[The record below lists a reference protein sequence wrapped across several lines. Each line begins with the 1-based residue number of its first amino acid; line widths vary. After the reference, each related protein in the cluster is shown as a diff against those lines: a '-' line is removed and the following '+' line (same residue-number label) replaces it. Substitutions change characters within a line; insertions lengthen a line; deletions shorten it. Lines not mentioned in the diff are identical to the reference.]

1 MTLTSSLPAA
11 ARLQAEKMISG
22 QEFVTRQIAEILIQ
36 ADLVDDLDFTSTS
49 PWVRPEH
56 RYTH

>member
-1 MTLTSSLPAA
+1 MQLMSALPAA
-11 ARLQAEKMISG
+11 VRLHSEKMISG

-56 RYTH
+56 RYSH

>member
-1 MTLTSSLPAA
+1 MELMSTLPAA
-11 ARLQAEKMISG
+11 ARLHAEKMISG
-22 QEFVTRQIAEILIQ
+22 REFVTRQIADILIQ

>member
-1 MTLTSSLPAA
+1 MQLMSSTTAT

-22 QEFVTRQIAEILIQ
+22 REFVTRQIADILIQ

-56 RYTH
+56 RYSH

>member
-1 MTLTSSLPAA
+1 MELMSSLTAGDRIRA
-11 ARLQAEKMISG
+11 ERLISG
-22 QEFVTRQIAEILIQ
+22 REWITRQVAQ
-36 ADLVDDLDFTSTS
+36 ALGDLADDLDFTSTT